1 MRGWFFKNKH
11 TYWNTVDPLTLS
23 HIRTIHVMNFIF
35 GSLST
40 KYRQLQKE
48 VDQLKMTRLVS
59 EDEHDNLTKLYEG
72 TTAEEARLLLTG
84 R

>member
-1 MRGWFFKNKH
+1 M
-11 TYWNTVDPLTLS
+11 
-23 HIRTIHVMNFIF
+23 MNFIF
-35 GSLST
+35 ESLST

-48 VDQLKMTRLVS
+48 ADDLKRADLVS
-59 EDEHDNLTKLYEG
+59 EDEHDDLTKLYEE